1 MTAPIPPA
9 VATHI
14 PVAAPALVADC
25 GGLIGQ
31 IALAVPTAFFQSA
44 DVFGGC
50 RPLVPIGNLIRAF
63 PAELEV
69 CLLVD
74 DTAVRLANNWIA
86 SLDSLCSLRLAVLD
100 SSAGVVP
107 GPWIQ
112 DMFHV
117 RTASARHTGFDHACD
132 MQFVLVPGNPVGR
145 CLADFLAVAVAEL
158 SLDLPGGNQLVGG
171 DFRLIGHSDLQ
182 RASPVDT
189 SSCNPLRM
197 LDPRPVSVFGYRLHS
212 GPASADTAFS
222 RLHQYGFHV
231 DQFVSLTGLHQEG
244 RPLLLVGEPHLAEQG
259 SILVDNARM
268 LLDAS
273 VALLVEQGFAVIRN
287 PVPFVVAP
295 DSGKRLP
302 RLYNNVIV
310 ENAVREGRSKPMVWL
325 PQFADAEPLANDD
338 ARNCMLWEELGFD
351 VVPVP
356 GWSHLASRNGALR
369 CASKV
374 LKRIMD
380 QDPCKLNFHG

>member
-1 MTAPIPPA
+1 MT
-9 VATHI
+9 VAI
-14 PVAAPALVADC
+14 PALVADC
-25 GGLIGQ
+25 GGLIAQ
-31 IALAVPTAFFQSA
+31 VALAVPTAFFQSD

-50 RPLVPIGNLIRAF
+50 RPLVPIGNLIRAL
-63 PAELEV
+63 PAEAEV
-69 CLLVD
+69 FLLVD
-74 DTAVRLANNWIA
+74 DTALPAANTWIA
-86 SLDSLCSLRLAVLD
+86 TLDPACSLRFVALD
-100 SSAGVVP
+100 SRVGAVP

-117 RTASARHTGFDHACD
+117 RTIPGRNADLRHPDN

-145 CLADFLAVAVAEL
+145 CLADFLAVAVADL
-158 SLDLPGGNQLVGG
+158 SLDLAGGNQLVGR

-182 RASPVDT
+182 RAG
-189 SSCNPLRM
+189 SSHTLSGNPLRL
-197 LDPRPVSVFGYRLHS
+197 LDPRSISTFGYRLHS
-212 GPASADTAFS
+212 RPASTDAAFS

-231 DQFVSLTGLHQEG
+231 DQFVSLTGLGKEG
-244 RPLLLVGEPHLAEQG
+244 RPLLMVGEPHVAEPCS

-273 VALLVEQGFAVIRN
+273 AVLLVEQGFAVIRN

-310 ENAVREGRSKPMVWL
+310 ENAVRPGHSKPMVWL
-325 PQFADAEPLANDD
+325 PQFADVEPLASEDQLNS
-338 ARNCMLWEELGFD
+338 MLWEGLGFN
-351 VVPVP
+351 VIPVQ

-374 LKRIMD
+374 LRRIRD
-380 QDPCKLNFHG
+380 RD

>member
-1 MTAPIPPA
+1 MTAPIP
-9 VATHI
+9 I
-14 PVAAPALVADC
+14 PVPALVADC
-25 GGLIGQ
+25 GGLVSQ

-44 DVFGGC
+44 DVFDGC
-50 RPLVPIGNLIRAF
+50 RPLVPIGNLIRAL
-63 PAELEV
+63 PADVEV
-69 CLLVD
+69 FLLVD
-74 DTAVRLANNWIA
+74 DTAVSLANNWI
-86 SLDSLCSLRLAVLD
+86 STLDPVCSLHFVALD
-100 SSAGVVP
+100 RSIGTVP

-117 RTASARHTGFDHACD
+117 RTAPAPHAGFDHADD
-132 MQFVLVPGNPVGR
+132 MQFVVAPGDPVGR
-145 CLADFLAVAVAEL
+145 CLAEFLAVAVAEL
-158 SLDLPGGNQLVGG
+158 SVDLPGGNQLVGR

-182 RASPVDT
+182 RQGPVDT
-189 SSCNPLRM
+189 SSCNPLCM
-197 LDPRPVSVFGYRLHS
+197 LDPRPMSVFGYRLHS
-212 GPASADTAFS
+212 GAASTDAAFS

-231 DQFVSLTGLHQEG
+231 DQFVSLTGLDKEG
-244 RPLLLVGEPHLAEQG
+244 RPLLLVGEPHLAEQDTS

-273 VALLVEQGFAVIRN
+273 VSLLVEQGFAVIRN

-310 ENAVREGRSKPMVWL
+310 ENTVREGRSKPMVWL
-325 PQFADAEPLANDD
+325 PQFADVEPLASDD
-338 ARNCMLWEELGFD
+338 ARNLALWEELGFD
-351 VVPVP
+351 VIPVQ

-374 LKRIMD
+374 LKRVTD
-380 QDPCKLNFHG
+380 QDRYKLNFHR